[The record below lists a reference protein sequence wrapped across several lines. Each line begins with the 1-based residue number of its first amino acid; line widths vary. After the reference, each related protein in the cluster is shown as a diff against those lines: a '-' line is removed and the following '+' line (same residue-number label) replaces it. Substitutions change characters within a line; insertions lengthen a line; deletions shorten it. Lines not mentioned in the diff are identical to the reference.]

1 MITFYASIADE
12 ITGAILIEELECEIE
27 VYRTNRNEFTIED
40 VRVDGS
46 SLYRG
51 TILSHL
57 IAAQVEEQAYA
68 DDDFVQEALSDE

>member
-1 MITFYASIADE
+1 MITFYACIRDE

-27 VYRTNRNEFTIED
+27 VYRTSRNEFTIED